1 VIIDWVANHTAFD
14 NPWTQEHSD
23 WYLKNDKGEIYPV
36 TYTDGAEPEYWTD
49 VTGFDYRNPGLWKGM
64 TDAMLYW
71 VREADIDGFRC
82 DVAGKVP
89 TPFWNQARAA
99 LDRVKPV
106 FMLAE
111 ADKPELHEHAFD
123 MTYGWD
129 TKDLFKAVAKGKA
142 DARTLADFAL
152 HPPKAFPPGAYRMR
166 FTSNHDEN
174 SWAGS
179 DVELKNQLE
188 FYNGRC
194 AGGVPPESTQAA
206 DTAKPPPPASAS
218 REAYGIQVGAV
229 TSQAAADKL
238 LASLKSA
245 GLQGYSVKDG
255 TLLKVRAGPYPDRD
269 KALAAIPKVRG
280 AVGGSPFVVKE
291 Q

>member
-1 VIIDWVANHTAFD
+1 MEPRSRAALPPSRLAALLTVIGMLSIALPLQAQTDPRLVEAVRLAQEGMGDSARASVNRVLNQLTAGDSLYPQALYTLGLVSRSVDEMRRQYTRVAVEYTY
-14 NPWTQEHSD
+14 SD
-23 WYLKNDKGEIYPV
+23 WADDALVRLGMLDYAGGNPQGTLRQMEKVATDYPQS
-36 TYTDGAEPEYWTD
+36 P
-49 VTGFDYRNPGLWKGM
+49 L
-64 TDAMLYW
+64 
-71 VREADIDGFRC
+71 I
-82 DVAGKVP
+82 P
-89 TPFWNQARAA
+89 TAAVWAARAA
-99 LDRVKPV
+99 FDTRKPADGCRWV
-106 FMLAE
+106 ATGLA
-111 ADKPELHEHAFD
+111 AAGGDLEL
-123 MTYGWD
+123 
-129 TKDLFKAVAKGKA
+129 
-142 DARTLADFAL
+142 R
-152 HPPKAFPPGAYRMR
+152 
-166 FTSNHDEN
+166 
-174 SWAGS
+174 
-179 DVELKNQLE
+179 NQLE

>member
-1 VIIDWVANHTAFD
+1 MEPRSRAALPPSRLAALLTVIGMLSIALPLQAQTDPRLVEAVRLAQEGMGDSARASVNRVLNQLTAGDSLYPQALYTLGLVSRSVDEMRRQYTRVAVEYTY
-14 NPWTQEHSD
+14 SD
-23 WYLKNDKGEIYPV
+23 WADDALVRLGMLDYAGGNPQGTLRQMEKVATDYPQS
-36 TYTDGAEPEYWTD
+36 P
-49 VTGFDYRNPGLWKGM
+49 L
-64 TDAMLYW
+64 
-71 VREADIDGFRC
+71 I
-82 DVAGKVP
+82 P
-89 TPFWNQARAA
+89 TAAVWAARAA
-99 LDRVKPV
+99 FDTRKPADGCRWV
-106 FMLAE
+106 ATGLA
-111 ADKPELHEHAFD
+111 A
-123 MTYGWD
+123 
-129 TKDLFKAVAKGKA
+129 
-142 DARTLADFAL
+142 
-152 HPPKAFPPGAYRMR
+152 
-166 FTSNHDEN
+166 
-174 SWAGS
+174 AGS

-206 DTAKPPPPASAS
+206 DTAKPPPPATAS
-218 REAYGIQVGAV
+218 REGYGIQVGAV
-229 TSQAAADKL
+229 ASQAAADKL

>member
-1 VIIDWVANHTAFD
+1 MEPRSRAALPPSRLAALLTVIGMLSIALPLQAQTDPRLVEAVRLAQEGMGDSARASVNRVLNQLNAGDSLYPQALYTLGLVSRSVDEMRRQYTRVAVEYTY
-14 NPWTQEHSD
+14 SD
-23 WYLKNDKGEIYPV
+23 WADDALVRLGMLDYAGGNPQGTLRQMEKVATDYPQS
-36 TYTDGAEPEYWTD
+36 P
-49 VTGFDYRNPGLWKGM
+49 L
-64 TDAMLYW
+64 
-71 VREADIDGFRC
+71 I
-82 DVAGKVP
+82 P
-89 TPFWNQARAA
+89 TAAVWAARAA
-99 LDRVKPV
+99 FDTRKPADGCRWV
-106 FMLAE
+106 ATGLA
-111 ADKPELHEHAFD
+111 A
-123 MTYGWD
+123 
-129 TKDLFKAVAKGKA
+129 
-142 DARTLADFAL
+142 
-152 HPPKAFPPGAYRMR
+152 
-166 FTSNHDEN
+166 
-174 SWAGS
+174 AGS